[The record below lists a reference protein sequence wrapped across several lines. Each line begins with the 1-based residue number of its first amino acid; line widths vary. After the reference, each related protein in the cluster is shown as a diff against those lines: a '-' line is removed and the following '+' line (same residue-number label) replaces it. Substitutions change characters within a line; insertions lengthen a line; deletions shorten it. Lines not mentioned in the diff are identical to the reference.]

1 MAGNS
6 GPGYAKHP
14 EHRVEA
20 QREAK
25 RVRVTFQG
33 EIIADTENAIRLE
46 EGTYPAVYYVPRE
59 DVKMDRLVRTEH
71 HTECP
76 FKGKASYFSL
86 GDAKKGELVENAVW
100 TYEHPYDEV
109 AVIKD
114 HVAFYP
120 NKVDA
125 ISIG

>member
-1 MAGNS
+1 MASNS

-14 EHRVEA
+14 EHRVETK
-20 QREAK
+20 REAR

-33 EIIADTENAIRLE
+33 EIIADSERTIRLE
-46 EGTYPAVYYVPRE
+46 EGTYAPVYYVPRE
-59 DVKMDRLVRTEH
+59 DVKMDRFVRTEH

-76 FKGKASYFSL
+76 FKGTASYFSL
-86 GDAKKGELVENAVW
+86 RGAQKGELVENAVW

-120 NKVDA
+120 QKVDA
-125 ISIG
+125 ISVG

>member
-6 GPGYAKHP
+6 GPGYAKNP
-14 EHRVEA
+14 QHRVETQSEA
-20 QREAK
+20 Q
-25 RVRVTFQG
+25 RVRVTFRG
-33 EIIADTENAIRLE
+33 EVIADSSNAIRLQE
-46 EGTYPAVYYVPRE
+46 ATYPAVYYVPRE
-59 DVKMDRLVRTEH
+59 DVKMDRLVRTQL

-76 FKGKASYFSL
+76 FKGTASYFSL
-86 GDAKKGELVENAVW
+86 RDAKGELVENVVW
-100 TYEHPYDEV
+100 SYEHPYDEV

-125 ISIG
+125 ISVG